1 MNTPLGQDGRPL
13 VTTDM
18 AAYSMGLSP
27 KRFRD
32 WARRRG
38 VTPAGSRPNP
48 NRGQALALWDL
59 ADITAVVH
67 RAPPST
73 QSTPVHTVH

>member
-1 MNTPLGQDGRPL
+1 MSTPLGSDGRPL

-38 VTPAGSRPNP
+38 ITPAGTRPNP

-59 ADITAVVH
+59 ADIARVL
-67 RAPPST
+67 RQAG
-73 QSTPVHTVH
+73 QSADTTIVR

>member
-1 MNTPLGQDGRPL
+1 VSTPLGSDGRPL

-38 VTPAGSRPNP
+38 ITPAGTRPNP

-59 ADITAVVH
+59 ADITEVLRQAG
-67 RAPPST
+67 
-73 QSTPVHTVH
+73 QSADATTVR

>member
-1 MNTPLGQDGRPL
+1 MNTSIGKDDRPL
-13 VTTDM
+13 ITTDM

-38 VTPAGSRPNP
+38 ITPASSRPNP

-59 ADITAVVH
+59 ADIAGVLRQAGRSADT
-67 RAPPST
+67 ST
-73 QSTPVHTVH
+73 VR